1 VIPYLSQPSIDL
13 GPVTIQA
20 FGVIVVAAVLI
31 GLEAARRRMRH
42 LGLDMTLGERLA
54 RWTLIGGFLGAH
66 LFAVLLYVPEKVAA
80 DPFVLLKVWE
90 NLSSFGGILG
100 GLLGLWLFVRVR
112 IGLDRATSRRYLDA
126 VAYAFPAALLIGRFA
141 CTVAHDHPGSVTG
154 MPLAV
159 SLAAEPARVFIRG
172 VYAGAG
178 RATELMANPELARL
192 GFHDLGWYEFLYLG
206 LVVVPI
212 TWWLGRRPRPVG
224 TFVASFVL
232 LYMPVR
238 FALDFLRVSD
248 VRYVGLTPAQWV
260 ALLAVLLL
268 AASVGWRRRRVARAA
283 TPNGSFH
290 A

>member
-1 VIPYLSQPSIDL
+1 MIPYFPQPSVDL
-13 GPVTIQA
+13 GPVTIHA
-20 FGVIVVAAVLI
+20 FGVIVAAAVLV
-31 GLEAARRRMRH
+31 GLEVARRRMRH
-42 LGLDMTLGERLA
+42 LGLDMTLSEPLA
-54 RWTLIGGFLGAH
+54 GWTLIGGLLGAH
-66 LFAVLLYVPEKVAA
+66 LLAVLLYFPEKVAA

-90 NLSSFGGILG
+90 DLSSFGGILG

-112 IGLDRATSRRYLDA
+112 VGLDRATRSRYLDA
-126 VAYAFPAALLIGRFA
+126 VAYAFPVALLAGRFA

-154 MPLAV
+154 KPLAV

-172 VYAGAG
+172 VYAAAG
-178 RATELMANPELARL
+178 RGTELPADPELARF

-212 TWWLGRRPRPVG
+212 TLWLGRRPRPAG
-224 TFVASFVL
+224 TFVVSFVL

-268 AASVGWRRRRVARAA
+268 AASVIWRRRWIVRTA
-283 TPNGSFH
+283 TATEGPH